1 MTNGFDVT
9 ACRFH
14 TKEKNILALT
24 GYFRENHWEN
34 EQLSFQ
40 MRGLELPCKE
50 QEVRLHPVQ
59 FRKVDGQ
66 LITRQMLY
74 WITLPDDWRRA
85 GCLKVFQIKDG
96 RKVCRKKLS
105 GRKLGKLERY
115 LAASVDIVRTGRES
129 FHIEG
134 WYMNCENASLCVKD
148 GKENVL
154 DMEVSETRRLDVLR
168 EYPENVKEE
177 IAGFSITCRG
187 TVPQMVTVCVKDGNR
202 ENQIKVG
209 LKRKLFKQR
218 IHDARVMEH
227 KLREYYKQF
236 GFEATC
242 IRAADK
248 LMGREYSGYSEWL
261 RRNRPSKAVLR
272 RQRKEE
278 FVFMPKISIL
288 VPLYKTPEDYLKKM
302 IDSVRNQSYEN
313 WELCLSDGSGADSC
327 IRESIKK
334 YLKEDKRIRFAYRG
348 QALQIAENT
357 NEAFAM
363 STGDYLTFLDHDDL
377 LSADALYECVKT
389 LNEHPDIELIYSD
402 EDKVTE
408 DGKEYYLPHFKPDF
422 NMDLLR
428 STNYFCH
435 LVMVKRG
442 LYERTGNLNPDFN
455 GAQDYD
461 FVIRCVEKTT
471 ADKIYHIPKVL
482 YHWRACEGSTSEAA
496 GNKAYIIEAGARA
509 VQAHYA
515 RMKIDAEVCPLAY
528 GGMYRSKYHLHTH
541 PKVSVIIPNKD
552 HVEDLQKCMDS
563 LEKRNSYD
571 NMEYLIVE
579 NNSEREETFAY
590 YEKLEK
596 ACPKARVLYWQGEGF
611 NYPDINNYGVQCAT
625 GEYLLLLNNDTEIIR
640 EDCIEELLGYCM
652 REEVGVVGAR
662 LFYDDGTLQHGGVI
676 VGLGGV
682 AGHAFLGLP
691 SGEPG
696 YFARALLA
704 QDMSAVTA
712 ACMMVKKSVYKE
724 VGGFDP
730 AFAVAFNDVDFCL
743 KVRQAGYLVVYN
755 PYAELY
761 HYESKSRGYDDTAEK
776 IGRFQSEI
784 QLFQS
789 RWKDFL
795 KQGDPYYN
803 PNLTLD
809 RNDFSVNL
817 STRQKQF

>member
-1 MTNGFDVT
+1 
-9 ACRFH
+9 
-14 TKEKNILALT
+14 
-24 GYFRENHWEN
+24 
-34 EQLSFQ
+34 
-40 MRGLELPCKE
+40 
-50 QEVRLHPVQ
+50 
-59 FRKVDGQ
+59 
-66 LITRQMLY
+66 
-74 WITLPDDWRRA
+74 
-85 GCLKVFQIKDG
+85 
-96 RKVCRKKLS
+96 
-105 GRKLGKLERY
+105 
-115 LAASVDIVRTGRES
+115 
-129 FHIEG
+129 
-134 WYMNCENASLCVKD
+134 
-148 GKENVL
+148 
-154 DMEVSETRRLDVLR
+154 
-168 EYPENVKEE
+168 
-177 IAGFSITCRG
+177 
-187 TVPQMVTVCVKDGNR
+187 
-202 ENQIKVG
+202 
-209 LKRKLFKQR
+209 
-218 IHDARVMEH
+218 
-227 KLREYYKQF
+227 
-236 GFEATC
+236 
-242 IRAADK
+242 
-248 LMGREYSGYSEWL
+248 
-261 RRNRPSKAVLR
+261 
-272 RQRKEE
+272 
-278 FVFMPKISIL
+278 
-288 VPLYKTPEDYLKKM
+288 
-302 IDSVRNQSYEN
+302 
-313 WELCLSDGSGADSC
+313 
-327 IRESIKK
+327 
-334 YLKEDKRIRFAYRG
+334 
-348 QALQIAENT
+348 
-357 NEAFAM
+357 
-363 STGDYLTFLDHDDL
+363 
-377 LSADALYECVKT
+377 
-389 LNEHPDIELIYSD
+389 
-402 EDKVTE
+402 
-408 DGKEYYLPHFKPDF
+408 
-422 NMDLLR
+422 MDLLR

-435 LVMVKRG
+435 LVMVKRS
-442 LYERTGNLNPDFN
+442 LYEQTGNLNPDFD

-461 FVIRCVEKTT
+461 FVLRCVEKTT

-528 GGMYRSKYHLHTH
+528 GGMYRSKYHLRTH

-552 HVEDLQKCMDS
+552 QVEDLQKCMDS

-596 ACPKARVLYWQGEGF
+596 ECPKARVLYWQGEGF

-652 REEVGVVGAR
+652 REEVGIVGAR
-662 LFYDDGTLQHGGVI
+662 LYYDDGTLQHGGVI

-691 SGEPG
+691 MGEPG

-704 QDMSAVTA
+704 QDLSAVTA
-712 ACMMVKKSVYKE
+712 ACMMVKRSVYE
-724 VGGFDP
+724 DVGGFDP

-743 KVRQAGYLVVYN
+743 KVRRAGYLVVYN
-755 PYAELY
+755 PYAELI